1 MSAASDTPL
10 PIGTVTFLFTD
21 IEGSTR
27 LLTALGSEYEE
38 VLAAHARILRKAI
51 AAHGGVEVGT
61 EGDAFFA
68 AFPSAIEAV
77 RAAVGAQRDIV
88 HHAWPDAGEVR
99 VRMGVHT
106 GEGRLGGDN
115 YVGLDVH
122 RAARIA
128 SAGHGGQ
135 VLLSDATRGLV
146 AHELPEGVG
155 LRDLAEHRLK
165 DLPRPER
172 IWQIEV
178 DGLASDFP
186 ALLSLDARPNNLP
199 PPTTPLI
206 GRKRE
211 LVEVATLLQKD
222 RLVTLIGPGGTG
234 KTRLA
239 LAVVH
244 QVLTD
249 FADGAFFIGLED
261 AHDRAIVAA
270 MAAAALGVREK
281 VDRDLEAGVK
291 AFTADR
297 EVLLVLDNFEQVRSA
312 APLVAELLAGSP
324 RLRILVTSRAPLHL
338 SAEREYAVN
347 PLDLPDLERLPS
359 VASLSQYGAVA
370 LFIDRATA
378 VRAGFA
384 VTNANASAIAEI
396 CSRLDGLPLAIEL
409 AAARVKLLAP
419 EAILD
424 RLVRRL
430 PVLAQ
435 GPTDLPA
442 RQRTLRGTMEW
453 SYELLTEPERAFFR
467 RLGVF
472 AGGWGIEACEAVCN
486 PLDELGIDT
495 LAGLTSLSDN
505 SLIHRADSDADGGD
519 PRFAMLQVVREFA
532 TDQLEADDHAT
543 AVRRR
548 HAQAVLD
555 LAERAEPELTGRD
568 LPLWQRRMR
577 REEDNVRAALRW
589 AVDNG
594 EAMVGLRI
602 SAALWRFWQY
612 WAEFREGR
620 RWLETLLQVPSAAEP
635 SEARA
640 RALRALGSIAY
651 WQGDADLASSLYEEA
666 LSIYR
671 DIGDERGIAD
681 ALFDSAWAA
690 IGRGDIVDA
699 TSRARDARELYERAD
714 DRGGTTRV
722 ESFLVTGAYLMGG
735 GGSKDEAI
743 AAIRRALAVARE
755 QGRLFDEADLL
766 GSIGF
771 VQFRAGEYEDALAG
785 FRESVRLW
793 RAARNVGMAPYLK
806 MGAALELR
814 LGRHDRAARLAAAA
828 ARAVDEMG
836 GELPSAMIGDI
847 NPLDEVANLLS
858 PDDFAQAVEDG
869 RAMSFDEAMTYA
881 LEESE
886 GGREGEPR

>member
-1 MSAASDTPL
+1 MAGRGRGAGSDGGPQLARGDSAAT
-10 PIGTVTFLFTD
+10 TTWV
-21 IEGSTR
+21 ST
-27 LLTALGSEYEE
+27 S
-38 VLAAHARILRKAI
+38 
-51 AAHGGVEVGT
+51 
-61 EGDAFFA
+61 
-68 AFPSAIEAV
+68 
-77 RAAVGAQRDIV
+77 
-88 HHAWPDAGEVR
+88 
-99 VRMGVHT
+99 
-106 GEGRLGGDN
+106 N
-115 YVGLDVH
+115 

-128 SAGHGGQ
+128 AAGHGGQ

-146 AHELPEGVG
+146 AHELPEGVA

-172 IWQIEV
+172 IWQIEI
-178 DGLASDFP
+178 DGLASKFP
-186 ALLSLDARPNNLP
+186 TLRSLDARPNNLP
-199 PPTTPLI
+199 TATTPLI

-211 LVEVATLLQKD
+211 ISDVAALLREH

-239 LAVVH
+239 IAVAH
-244 QVLTD
+244 EVLTE
-249 FADGAFFIGLED
+249 FADGAFFIPLED

-297 EVLLVLDNFEQVRSA
+297 ELLLVLDNFEQVRAA
-312 APLVAELLAGSP
+312 APLVADLLAGSP

-338 SAEREYAVN
+338 SAEREYAVA
-347 PLDLPDLERLPS
+347 PLGVPDLERLPS
-359 VASLSQYGAVA
+359 VTSLSQYDAVA
-370 LFIDRATA
+370 LFIDRGTA
-378 VRAGFA
+378 VRSDFA
-384 VTNANASAIAEI
+384 VTNANAPAIAEI
-396 CSRLDGLPLAIEL
+396 CNRLDGLPLAIEL
-409 AAARVKLLAP
+409 AAARVKLLTP

-430 PVLAQ
+430 PVLTQ

-442 RQRTLRGTMEW
+442 RQRTLRGTMDW
-453 SYELLTEPERAFFR
+453 SYELLTEPERAFLR

-472 AGGWGIEACEAVCN
+472 AGGWGIDACEAVCN
-486 PLDELGIDT
+486 PLGELGIDT
-495 LAGLTSLSDN
+495 LAGLTTLADN
-505 SLIHRADSDADGGD
+505 SLIHRAASDADEGD

-532 TDQLEADDHAT
+532 TDQLEADDHAV
-543 AVRRR
+543 AVKRR

-555 LAERAEPELTGRD
+555 LAERAEPELTGRN
-568 LPLWQRRMR
+568 LQGWQRRMR
-577 REEDNVRAALRW
+577 REEDNVRAALHW
-589 AVDNG
+589 AVDNE
-594 EAMVGLRI
+594 EAVVGLRI

-620 RWLETLLQVPSAAEP
+620 RWLETLLQLPSAATP

-671 DIGDERGIAD
+671 DIGDERGMAD

-699 TSRARDARELYERAD
+699 TSRAGDARELYERAD

-771 VQFRAGEYEDALAG
+771 VQFRAGEYEDALAA

-828 ARAVDEMG
+828 TRAVDEMG

-847 NPLDEVANLLS
+847 DPLDEVANLLS